1 MVVKFLLLFL
11 LINSIFFVVVGVG
24 IILYCESKPR
34 PVPRQNIYE
43 ENMQE
48 YDDDFEW
55 EDWTEGNA

>member
-34 PVPRQNIYE
+34 QSTYDESLR
-43 ENMQE
+43 E

-55 EDWTEGNA
+55 E

>member
-1 MVVKFLLLFL
+1 MLFL